1 LYPALNV
8 LFVFF
13 VPLLVTLNYYDLLFG
28 LVGRIKPD
36 TAQTTRETIS
46 FIVLYLVT
54 FFICVYFCLWL
65 CAEDLRV
72 GRTIDTIAGGILG
85 AMTGAICCGVLMMFW
100 FSMPF
105 SRSPRVEVNDADMF
119 YKPQVFALQAAEV
132 VADRI
137 KEDDRA
143 FSGERFLRDLRYG
156 LPHVPAAGGG
166 IYVSSVP
173 AGLQVFISPGGL
185 SPEIFLSRIEDRL
198 ANPDK
203 DIPPSEQR
211 NAVIEKGRTP
221 LWLEGVGGNA
231 LVAVVM
237 DNVPSE
243 FAMGPSDKP
252 DMLFA
257 DDGEIGYAR
266 TTVVDRVVY
275 IKFYRMGATGPVPS
289 EIALFQPQDMAKYRD
304 AFEEFWP
311 AKACFRF
318 NDGDMAQ
325 LLKTWVSPE
334 EAKNLVG
341 KADWNAQLRMCGKA
355 TFKGTDGKDYAV
367 ELSAPA
373 QPPRVFEVPAPPDL
387 SALPRSTMPR

>member
-28 LVGRIKPD
+28 LISRIKPD
-36 TAQTTRETIS
+36 TTQTARETIS
-46 FIVLYLVT
+46 FITTYLVT

-72 GRTIDTIAGGILG
+72 GRAIDVIAGGILG

-105 SRSPRVEVNDADMF
+105 SRGLQVEVNDADMF
-119 YKPQVFALQAAEV
+119 YKPQVFALEAAQV
-132 VADRI
+132 VAGRI

-156 LPHVPAAGGG
+156 LPHVPIAGGG
-166 IYVSSVP
+166 IFVSSVP
-173 AGLQVFISPGGL
+173 AGLKVFCIAGGL
-185 SPEIFLSRIEDRL
+185 SADVFLSRIQDRL
-198 ANPDK
+198 ANPEK
-203 DIPPSEQR
+203 DIPPSEQKS
-211 NAVIEKGRTP
+211 AVIEKGRTP
-221 LWLEGVGGNA
+221 LWLLDAGGNA

-237 DNVPSE
+237 ENVPRE
-243 FAMGPSDKP
+243 FATGPSDKP

-257 DDGEIGYAR
+257 NDGEMGYAK
-266 TTVVDRVVY
+266 TNVVDRVVY
-275 IKFYRMGATGPVPS
+275 IKFYRMGTSDPVPS
-289 EIALFQPQDMAKYRD
+289 EIALFQPRDMANYRD
-304 AFEEFWP
+304 TFEEFWP

-325 LLKTWVSPE
+325 LLKTWITPE
-334 EAKNLVG
+334 EAKRLVG
-341 KADWNAQLRMCGKA
+341 NADWNAQLRLCGKA

-367 ELSAPA
+367 ELGAPGRA
-373 QPPRVFEVPAPPDL
+373 PRVFEVLAPPVV
-387 SALPRSTMPR
+387 SILPGTRLPG